1 MNISL
6 YSIASSSS
14 GNCYAVSDGETAILS
29 DCGISLK
36 RILSGLSS
44 LGVPQI
50 KALLITHAHGDHIKS
65 AEAVIKNL
73 NIPLYITKDALSESG
88 LSVTG
93 EVNIIAPETPFAV
106 GGITVTPFSVSH
118 DASAVAF
125 TFETD
130 SDKASFITDTGIITK
145 AMLSHL
151 KGSSGVIIEAN
162 HDVELLKSGSYPY
175 FLKARIKGERGH
187 LSNDDCAEA
196 CLYLLNE
203 GTKSFMLA
211 HLSSQNNTPETAYNT
226 VNARLSQSGKT
237 YTLKTAQKSVPC
249 AL

>member
-14 GNCYAVSDGETAILS
+14 GNCYAVSDGKTAILS

-44 LGVPQI
+44 LDIPQI

-65 AEAVIKNL
+65 AEAVIKSF

-88 LSVTG
+88 LSFPG
-93 EVNIIAPETPFAV
+93 EVNIITPETPFAV

-130 SDKASFITDTGIITK
+130 SDKASLITDTGIMSE

-196 CLYLLNE
+196 CLYLLSE

-211 HLSSQNNTPETAYNT
+211 HLSSQNNTPETAYDT
-226 VNARLSQSGKT
+226 VNARLSRSGKT